1 LRTSSTP
8 AVLSQRPAY
17 GGQDVAPPDFS
28 FGIVRQ
34 YVADMQ
40 IVLLVLA
47 GASTAFMLRTRGDN
61 GVRRVALV
69 TAANLALNLAFFL
82 RHPVFTSYYT
92 IPIAMLSLWSL
103 LFGSLMQPSTEVA
116 ERSDLAVIS

>member
-1 LRTSSTP
+1 
-8 AVLSQRPAY
+8 
-17 GGQDVAPPDFS
+17 
-28 FGIVRQ
+28 
-34 YVADMQ
+34 M
-40 IVLLVLA
+40 LVLA

-82 RHPVFTSYYT
+82 SHPVFTPYYT